1 MAPWFSAHARPFPS
15 RRGQTIRRRPVAL
28 QALPAAAVCTESTAL
43 RLRHADYTRQLP
55 AKFLRRLPGES
66 QASAAGQPPAKRR
79 QARQAPAPHDTP
91 PPCANLY
98 RIFSAVFARLPVATA
113 RGLYQLLQQPEH
125 RQMRGINAIPHPG
138 GHAQVALPAQE
149 HQRQRQNRQRLR
161 A

>member
-1 MAPWFSAHARPFPS
+1 MVFCPCPAFPFPARANNTAAAGCAS
-15 RRGQTIRRRPVAL
+15 SASGRRRLYGIHRAPSPPCTLRTPAPGKVSPPSAGKKPGIRRRA
-28 QALPAAAVCTESTAL
+28 
-43 RLRHADYTRQLP
+43 
-55 AKFLRRLPGES
+55 
-66 QASAAGQPPAKRR
+66 PPSKRR
-79 QARQAPAPHDTP
+79 QACQAPAPHDTP